1 VLISP
6 TSHLH
11 LPPPTPLLG
20 VCRRGWEC
28 VLDFDNE
35 GQGPGNLRRRVKGIP
50 LGHRRSSDKILY
62 LRKRTRD

>member
-1 VLISP
+1 M
-6 TSHLH
+6 
-11 LPPPTPLLG
+11 
-20 VCRRGWEC
+20 
-28 VLDFDNE
+28 LDFDNE